1 MNRLEKLQQPYIY
14 KNKTFGQTKFS
25 ITLLKHE
32 WIRAYYFEII
42 NVVRM
47 KQNKGPMAPDRS
59 TEQQWLYKGFIQDI
73 VLHVAPR

>member
-1 MNRLEKLQQPYIY
+1 MNRLEKLQWPYIY

-47 KQNKGPMAPDRS
+47 K
-59 TEQQWLYKGFIQDI
+59 
-73 VLHVAPR
+73 